1 MFRRLFSFSRVLCYK
16 TCDMFSKI
24 YLAALGL
31 SIAVMAFFTYYAWSW
46 LQSIGQPAAAVAG
59 YEYHSNLAWGTLWIT
74 SAILLILGNA
84 VLWTTRSAWAIWL
97 TFIFLG
103 IFVVARF
110 FWLEFAFIEFQMR
123 TQPYGTGTLT
133 GPFLAVLL
141 IVIMAAIVFCDQFIV
156 VRLRARTYPEA
167 EKSAPEAQTD
177 TE

>member
-1 MFRRLFSFSRVLCYK
+1 MFRRLFSFSLIVCYK
-16 TCDMFSKI
+16 TCDMFTKI

-31 SIAVMAFFTYYAWSW
+31 SLAVMAFFTYYSWSW

-59 YEYHSNLAWGTLWIT
+59 YEYHANLAWITLWIT
-74 SAILLILGNA
+74 SATLLILGNA

-97 TFIFLG
+97 TFIFFG

-110 FWLEFAFIEFQMR
+110 FGLEFAFIEFQMR
-123 TQPYGTGTLT
+123 TESAGIGAL

-156 VRLRARTYPEA
+156 IRLRARTYPEA
-167 EKSAPEAQTD
+167 EKPAPEAQTD
-177 TE
+177 IE